1 MELDDID
8 LSSGS
13 KGDEKIR
20 NVYSMT
26 EAIKRPAPIQ
36 TPNEWESLE
45 WFFERPW
52 FSRIWIVQEAAF
64 AAVVMYIGSLEIGW
78 KEVAIAA
85 TWIWWNMKQPPQ
97 KGLVNIYSRAGEIF
111 EQRTKRGAFLEGFLA
126 GDLMKYSNA
135 TDPRDKIYALLGLM
149 HDSERGSPLLQPDYS
164 KSVERVYGDVVR
176 QLLRENKHH
185 NSRIL
190 TADEAWRY

>member
-45 WFFERPW
+45 WFFKRPW
-52 FSRIWIVQEAAF
+52 FSRIWIIQEAA
-64 AAVVMYIGSLEIGW
+64 
-78 KEVAIAA
+78 
-85 TWIWWNMKQPPQ
+85 
-97 KGLVNIYSRAGEIF
+97 
-111 EQRTKRGAFLEGFLA
+111 
-126 GDLMKYSNA
+126 
-135 TDPRDKIYALLGLM
+135 
-149 HDSERGSPLLQPDYS
+149 
-164 KSVERVYGDVVR
+164 
-176 QLLRENKHH
+176 LR
-185 NSRIL
+185 R
-190 TADEAWRY
+190 